1 MYIGI
6 PNDGQFIIDLLIK
19 ETGLKK
25 ENIYLT
31 LIKIKLN
38 DSFERLSD
46 CFWVS
51 LSNAS
56 LIFR

>member
-46 CFWVS
+46 CF
-51 LSNAS
+51 
-56 LIFR
+56 